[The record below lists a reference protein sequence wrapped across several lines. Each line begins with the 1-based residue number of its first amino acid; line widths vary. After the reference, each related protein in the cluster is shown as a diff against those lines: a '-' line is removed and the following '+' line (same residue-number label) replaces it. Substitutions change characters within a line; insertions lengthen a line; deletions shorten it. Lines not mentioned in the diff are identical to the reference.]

1 MGPGCFLSSP
11 SNLNLPN
18 ENESENWLQIFGLKC
33 PLPITNVVVVVVFF
47 FFFFFFNLCHC
58 FF

>member
-47 FFFFFFNLCHC
+47 FFFF
-58 FF
+58 